1 MEGTS
6 EDEVRATD
14 EVDQA
19 AADAAPSPQVF
30 IGEAWE
36 RQPDETS
43 VAWEAF
49 LLYRNLGA
57 KRSNARVA
65 QQLGK
70 SKQLIDRWSSRHKWV
85 RRVEAYEQD
94 QEREYQAELAEA
106 RREMARRQ
114 AKNAAFFQDAAL
126 IALKKKFGDNLQK
139 INAKSMKN
147 GELLKF
153 FIDAAKIERMALGE
167 TVEGDAGDLAPAI
180 VNDNDRKP
188 TIPVTFSG
196 RIEGALELLET
207 ARARAAN
214 GTAES

>member
-6 EDEVRATD
+6 DNEVRAA
-14 EVDQA
+14 EAEDQPA
-19 AADAAPSPQVF
+19 GDAAQKPQAF
-30 IGEAWE
+30 LGEPWE
-36 RQPDETS
+36 RQPDETA

-57 KRSNARVA
+57 KRSNAKVA
-65 QQLGK
+65 HQLGK

-106 RREMARRQ
+106 RRAMARRQ
-114 AKNAAFFQDAAL
+114 AANAALFQDAA
-126 IALKKKFGDNLQK
+126 IKALKAKFGDDLSK
-139 INAKSMKN
+139 INSKSMKN
-147 GELLKF
+147 GELIKF
-153 FIDAAKIERMALGE
+153 FTDAAKIERAALGE
-167 TVEGDAGDLAPAI
+167 TVEGDGEDLSPAI

-188 TIPVTFSG
+188 LIPVTFSG

-214 GTAES
+214 GTSEP